1 MFWQA
6 SGLRMREPILGYE
19 AGHSAVTKDRQ
30 RQCSLFSRS
39 GIANEESEFNFK
51 LYQYP
56 KPLILDSF
64 PSLRRIR
71 KASSPRW
78 GVRREVRHVAGW
90 VGETGRIRGFNQLG
104 PWETNTK
111 LRERLLSLPRPA
123 TLNVR
128 RRAVIAIR
136 FTR

>member
-19 AGHSAVTKDRQ
+19 ARHSAVTKDRQ

-64 PSLRRIR
+64 PSLRRIHNLLPHDG
-71 KASSPRW
+71 AF
-78 GVRREVRHVAGW
+78 V
-90 VGETGRIRGFNQLG
+90 
-104 PWETNTK
+104 
-111 LRERLLSLPRPA
+111 ERFGMLPDG
-123 TLNVR
+123 
-128 RRAVIAIR
+128 
-136 FTR
+136 